1 MAPFT
6 IDPAEPD
13 LGELARFYSSQ
24 VNEPAAAIRERL
36 EWQSRNPSRRP
47 DVPIVM
53 YGRAASGAIGGA
65 MLCIPHRLRVGPQQH
80 TALMSSGFY
89 VDAAIRGAGIQIFL
103 TYRALSA
110 RHILYATTANA
121 QTARLWQSAGGRTIA
136 QTDYELLRP
145 IRWPGVLEEMI
156 VQRLG
161 ARASLLARAVAPL
174 GHLRALASRRA
185 AGGELL
191 AVDRPEDAVTE
202 ETGDGVQPVR
212 DAAFIRWRFFD
223 VPQVDARVY
232 RFRHE
237 ASGAD
242 GFVALTH
249 ARRGYRRQL
258 RTVYLADSWGRMP
271 SRAFPALLDAIGA
284 RCRSTAD
291 LLSMRCVRQDKE
303 REALAAGSVRRNF
316 DCPIGWFVD
325 SQNLLG
331 AAPVLFPA
339 AATEL
344 V

>member
-6 IDPAEPD
+6 IDRAEPD

-24 VNEPAAAIRERL
+24 VGEPAPAILERL
-36 EWQSRNPSRRP
+36 QWQARNPSRLA

-53 YGRAASGAIGGA
+53 YGRDTSGAIGGA
-65 MLCIPHRLRVGPQQH
+65 MLCIPHRLRVAEAQQ

-103 TYRALSA
+103 AYRALSA
-110 RHILYATTANA
+110 RYVLYATTANA
-121 QTARLWQSAGGRTIA
+121 QTARLWQSAGGRTLA

-156 VQRLG
+156 VRRLG
-161 ARASLLARAVAPL
+161 TRAALLARTVAPL
-174 GHLRALASRRA
+174 GQLRALGSRRSP
-185 AGGELL
+185 GGELL
-191 AVDRPEDAVTE
+191 LIDRPEDAISTE
-202 ETGDGVQPVR
+202 PGLGVQPVR
-212 DAAFIRWRFFD
+212 DAAFIRWRFFE

-237 ASGAD
+237 TLGAD

-249 ARRGYRRQL
+249 ARRGHRGQL
-258 RTVYLADSWGRMP
+258 RTAYLADSWGRIP
-271 SRAFPALLDAIGA
+271 SRAFPALLDAIGD
-284 RCRSTAD
+284 RCRASVD
-291 LLSMRCVRQDKE
+291 LLSMRCLPHDNE
-303 REALAAGSVRRNF
+303 REALTAGSVRRNF
-316 DCPIGWFVD
+316 ECAIGWFVD
-325 SQNLLG
+325 SRQVLG
-331 AAPVLFPA
+331 PDPVAIPP